1 MFPAIF
7 ISETRRIA
15 VLNGQRVT
23 EGDEVDGAVVVKIL
37 KDSLQLRIRGREVST
52 HLLLAELQE

>member
-1 MFPAIF
+1 VFPAIF